1 MPLTD
6 TTAAPGRLR
15 AIWHALSGRSATVR
29 ASAQGVSIGDAAG
42 SAAVFGVDLDGLTV
56 TPRTAMQ
63 ISAVWACV
71 RLISET
77 IGTLPLGMHERVG
90 AARRYAPQH
99 PLHGVLHDL
108 PSPDATA
115 AVFWES
121 MVAAMLLRG
130 AGRAEKLMYN
140 GRLVGLEFLAPDRL
154 RPNRRQGQRV
164 LDWRYTEDT
173 GLQRVIAADRVWT
186 VPGFS
191 LDGKT
196 GVSAIQYGSVVFGNA
211 MSADKFAVRTFT
223 GGRLQSLFYTFK
235 EWLKPEQR
243 SEFHKN
249 VAERVRQGHAPLL
262 EGGIDAKSLGI
273 NPADAQLL
281 ESRGFSVEEI
291 CRWFRVPPFM
301 VGHSEKSTSW
311 GTGIEQQ
318 TIGFLTY
325 TLRPWLTRIEQ
336 SVSKDLLTPADRSRF
351 YPRFSVEGLLRGDS
365 AGRAAFYTAM
375 VNNGV
380 LTRDEVRELEDR
392 EPMGGNAA
400 VLTVQ
405 SAMTTLDTV
414 GQQNDANATRAALR
428 GFLGVTDPEPQK
440 D

>member
-1 MPLTD
+1 MAQSLRQ
-6 TTAAPGRLR
+6 PGRLR
-15 AIWHALSGRSATVR
+15 AAWGALRAVPSAVRAMATRSA
-29 ASAQGVSIGDAAG
+29 SISDAAS
-42 SAAVFGVDLDGLTV
+42 SAEVFGVDLDGVSV
-56 TPRTAMQ
+56 TPRTALQ
-63 ISAVWACV
+63 LSAVWACV

-77 IGTLPLGMHERVG
+77 IATLPIGMHERVG
-90 AARRYAPQH
+90 AGRRYAPQH
-99 PLHGVLHDL
+99 ALHGVLHDV
-108 PSPDATA
+108 PNPDATA

-130 AGRAEKLMYN
+130 AGRAEKLVYN
-140 GRLVGLEFLAPDRL
+140 GRVVGLEFLAPERL
-154 RPNRRQGQRV
+154 WPNRRQGQRV

-173 GLQRVIAADRVWT
+173 GLQRVIPAERVWT

-191 LDGKT
+191 LDGKS
-196 GVSAIQYGSVVFGNA
+196 GVSAIRYGSVVFGNA
-211 MSADKFAVRTFT
+211 MSAEKFATRTFT
-223 GGRLQSLFYTFK
+223 GGRLQSMFYTIGQ
-235 EWLKPEQR
+235 WLKKDQR
-243 SEFHKN
+243 DEFHQN
-249 VAERVRQGHAPLL
+249 IAERIRLGQAPLL
-262 EGGIDAKSLGI
+262 EGGIDAKTLGI
-273 NPADAQLL
+273 NPDDAQLL

-318 TIGFLTY
+318 TIGFLTF

-336 SVSKDLLTPADRSRF
+336 AVAKDLLTPAERLRY
-351 YPRFSVEGLLRGDS
+351 YPKFSVEGLLRGDS
-365 AGRAAFYTAM
+365 TGRAAFYTAM

-405 SAMTTLDTV
+405 SAMTTLDAL
-414 GQQNDANATRAALR
+414 GQQSDANAARAALR
-428 GFLGVTDPEPQK
+428 GFLGVTDPEPTK